1 MQAAVHTREA
11 RPATT
16 VRRKLSAYLALT
28 KPRVIELLLVVT
40 APTMILAQN
49 GLPNLWLLVA
59 TLIGGAMSAGSA
71 GAFNCYIDRD
81 IDRVMKRTQRRPL
94 VTGEL
99 TDREALVFA
108 YALGAASIV
117 WLWIFTNWLAALLSL
132 AAILL
137 YVVFYSLILKRRT
150 SQNIVWGGVAG
161 CMPVLIGW
169 AAVTESLSWT
179 PFILF
184 LIIFLWTPPHYWPL
198 SMKYK
203 DDYAAA
209 GVPMLAVVRGRAQVG
224 LQVIL
229 YAWATVACSLLLIP
243 VAGMGLVYSTVGGRD
258 RRVVRLRDAPP
269 LQPRDPPRAGVAD
282 AGVPRLDRV
291 PVAALPRDRDR
302 PAPAV
307 LSPPAAGRPAAV
319 RGHRPERSRS
329 SWRRRR
335 LMLSSTTGLLAAD
348 ARRALGRGSSA
359 GALHTWVL
367 AKGPF
372 STVVIVLASSAGLI
386 AAAPV
391 SMRARRSRLRCRA
404 CVRCS

>member
-1 MQAAVHTREA
+1 MQAAPITREA
-11 RPATT
+11 RPTT
-16 VRRKLSAYLALT
+16 SVRRKVAAYVALT

-40 APTMILAQN
+40 APTMILASN
-49 GLPNLWLLVA
+49 GLPDLWLLIA

-81 IDRVMKRTQRRPL
+81 IDRVMKRTKGRPL

-108 YALGAASIV
+108 YALGIASIV
-117 WLWIFTNWLAALLSL
+117 WLGVFANWVAAGLSL
-132 AAILL
+132 LAILL

-150 SQNIVWGGVAG
+150 AQNIVWGGVAG

-169 AAVTESLSWT
+169 AAVTGSLDWA

-229 YAWATVACSLLLIP
+229 YAYATVAASLLLVPI
-243 VAGMGLVYSTVGGRD
+243 AGMGLLYSTVAVVTGVWFIAECHRLYGLAIRGAEVSPM
-258 RRVVRLRDAPP
+258 RVFHGSIVYLSLLFLAVGIDP
-269 LQPRDPPRAGVAD
+269 L
-282 AGVPRLDRV
+282 
-291 PVAALPRDRDR
+291 LP
-302 PAPAV
+302 
-307 LSPPAAGRPAAV
+307 
-319 RGHRPERSRS
+319 
-329 SWRRRR
+329 
-335 LMLSSTTGLLAAD
+335 
-348 ARRALGRGSSA
+348 
-359 GALHTWVL
+359 
-367 AKGPF
+367 F
-372 STVVIVLASSAGLI
+372 
-386 AAAPV
+386 
-391 SMRARRSRLRCRA
+391 
-404 CVRCS
+404 